1 MIVIIDPTEI
11 LSTIIDCHQ
20 IDNNQNDGG
29 AITLADKNIKHV
41 LTYTDA
47 GR

>member
-20 IDNNQNDGG
+20 IDNNQNDPGT
-29 AITLADKNIKHV
+29 ITQVDKNTKHD
-41 LTYTDA
+41 LTL
-47 GR
+47 RQ